1 MKKSTSVGLIAS
13 GNLTDSPL
21 SRFRWLT
28 GRLGP
33 VKSQN
38 YRLASRIANILAA
51 GHPVKDYAELDPCGL
66 ILVCVPGQALPK
78 IVAELLSS
86 EIQWRGKALVLCS
99 TWLDSAEL
107 CELSARG
114 AAIGSISPIP
124 GFDETRYLI
133 EGDRLAIREAR
144 SLVEDRD
151 RRAIDI
157 ERPLKPFY
165 LAALSATG
173 TLLFTLLL
181 AASECLRH
189 AGIPASFSA
198 TILDRQLSKTL
209 RAFIK
214 GGRHAYPTLQELPKQ
229 LRALSSANP
238 ALAHYIEQ
246 SSRLASRLME
256 KR

>member
-1 MKKSTSVGLIAS
+1 MKKSTLVGLIAS

-21 SRFRWLT
+21 SRFRWLST
-28 GRLGP
+28 RLGP

-51 GHPVKDYAELDPCGL
+51 GHPVKDYADLEACTL
-66 ILVCVPGQALPK
+66 ILVCVPDETLPNVVADLAL
-78 IVAELLSS
+78 S
-86 EIQWRGKALVLCS
+86 EIQWRGKAVVLCS
-99 TWLDSAEL
+99 TWMDSAEL
-107 CELSARG
+107 HQLGACG
-114 AAIGSISPIP
+114 AAVGSISPIP
-124 GFDETRYLI
+124 GFDEARYLV

-144 SLVEDRD
+144 SLVEDRQ

-165 LAALSATG
+165 LAALTSTG
-173 TLLFTLLL
+173 TLLFALLL

-189 AGIPASFSA
+189 AGIPSSLSS

-209 RAFIK
+209 RAFVK
-214 GGRHAYPTLQELPKQ
+214 GGRHACPTLQELPKQ
-229 LRALSSANP
+229 LHALLSANP
-238 ALAHYIEQ
+238 ALAHYFEQ
-246 SSRLASRLME
+246 SAGLASRLME